1 MTVREAILR
10 TLIAGLL
17 FTMAGEAQAGIIN
30 PGFETGDLAGWVFLP
45 GPWSVGSGGGSEGL
59 HYATL
64 VSPPAPDLGGYW
76 IDHGGWA
83 AAIEQVFTLPVSAE
97 TLSVDVWT
105 DEGIYVTIDLAHPDW
120 QSTQHIEMTQGTV
133 SQAPNGFRRYLADVS
148 AYAGLSV
155 RLTMNVWSTEA
166 PPYVLGADAPP
177 PKYAFLDNVQV
188 VPEPATLML
197 LVAGALFVVVGGRKE
212 NKLTGG
218 MATQRRVVMPPHRDL
233 CHAPRN

>member
-1 MTVREAILR
+1 MRTREAILQ

-17 FTMAGEAQAGIIN
+17 LTMAGEAQAGIIN
-30 PGFETGDLAGWVFLP
+30 PSFEAGDLAGWVVLA

-59 HYATL
+59 YYATV
-64 VSPPAPDLGGYW
+64 VSPPPRDLGGYW
-76 IDHGGWA
+76 IDHGGWG

-105 DEGIYVTIDLAHPDW
+105 DEGLYVTIDLAQPDW
-120 QSTQHIEMTQGTV
+120 QAIQHIEITQGTV
-133 SQAPNGFRRYLADVS
+133 SQAPNSFRRYLADVS

-166 PPYVLGADAPP
+166 PPPT

-188 VPEPATLML
+188 VPEPATLTL
-197 LVAGALFVVVGGRKE
+197 LVAGALLVVGGGRKE

-218 MATQRRVVMPPHRDL
+218 MAAQRRVVMPPHRDL